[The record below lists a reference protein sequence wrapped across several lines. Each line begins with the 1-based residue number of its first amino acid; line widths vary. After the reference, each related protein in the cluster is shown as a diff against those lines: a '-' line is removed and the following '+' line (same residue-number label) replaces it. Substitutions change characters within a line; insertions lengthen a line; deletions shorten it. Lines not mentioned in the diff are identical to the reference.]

1 MNVLELEQE
10 IGKMARAMMTRNRE
24 IGRDL
29 IASLRSHLSLECVAG
44 VLIVSIERLLW
55 FDSASVSWTIE
66 HLIPEDVMQE
76 IRRITTVT
84 IFQHLIRKGA
94 VPGKDMS
101 VDAEGKL
108 LLNFKTSQVLT

>member
-10 IGKMARAMMTRNRE
+10 VGKLARAMMTRNRQ
-24 IGRDL
+24 IGIDL
-29 IASLRSHLSLECVAG
+29 ITALRTHLSPECVAG
-44 VLIVSIERLLW
+44 VLIISIERLLW
-55 FDSASVSWTIE
+55 FDSASVAWTIE
-66 HLIPEDVMQE
+66 HLIPEDILQE

-94 VPGKDMS
+94 IPGKDMS

-108 LLNFKTSQVLT
+108 SLNLKTSQFLT